1 MARHLETGDAMSG
14 QRGGTSR
21 GSVVVAGDVLVT
33 GAMQVRGMNL
43 VTAAGVKRARI
54 GLDTNDQ
61 VELTTYGAADAVTEV
76 QKVILADPDAPA
88 LVDAD
93 VAIGANWGVGATF
106 TITSGSNSRFGTIQ
120 VTAAGSPSAGGT
132 ITITFPEGAHARSGR
147 ALAVRSGGSATATNT
162 GVQWT
167 TSTTTLVL
175 TFLHTLTA
183 AQTCAISWMLQQR

>member
-1 MARHLETGDAMSG
+1 MGYGILGAGALGATTITGN
-14 QRGGTSR
+14 
-21 GSVVVAGDVLVT
+21 VAIT
-33 GAMQVRGMNL
+33 GAL
-43 VTAAGVKRARI
+43 TASRMDFSNASGAKRARI
-54 GLDTNDQ
+54 GLDANDQ
-61 VELTTYGAADAVTEV
+61 VELTTYSASDAVTEV

-106 TITSGSNSRFGTIQ
+106 TITAGSNSRFGTIQ

-147 ALAVRSGGSATATNT
+147 ALAVRSGGSATATNAV
-162 GVQWT
+162 VQWT
-167 TSTTTLVL
+167 VSTTTLVL

-183 AQTCAISWMLQQR
+183 TQTCAISWMMQQR